1 MAASSLRRTVGSG
14 IVIAIMTV
22 VLLALMTMLP
32 FRLVPPRL
40 VFMRY
45 FFFPLGELPNPW
57 TGDNDSPFV
66 RARTLAE
73 FWTVVPATP
82 LVLSL
87 AALLHFRRRDIT
99 E

>member
-1 MAASSLRRTVGSG
+1 MGSG
-14 IVIAIMTV
+14 IVIAVMAIV
-22 VLLALMTMLP
+22 VLALMTMLP
-32 FRLVPPRL
+32 FDLVPPRL

-57 TGDNDSPFV
+57 PGEHDSPFV
-66 RARTLAE
+66 RVRTLME
-73 FWTVVPATP
+73 FWTIVPATP
-82 LVLSL
+82 FVLSV

>member
-1 MAASSLRRTVGSG
+1 
-14 IVIAIMTV
+14 
-22 VLLALMTMLP
+22 
-32 FRLVPPRL
+32 
-40 VFMRY
+40 MRY

-57 TGDNDSPFV
+57 PGHHDSPFV
-66 RARTLAE
+66 RVHTLAE

-82 LVLSL
+82 LLLSV